1 MGPAGVLGV
10 EPMAALHIEIAIGAS
25 RYRLIRGP
33 LFGDAPGWI
42 ADWEFVRWELGTIVA
57 SVRQQDVVALLA
69 DQADYADTPTE
80 AVDTLLAR
88 NLSTGRLLLVQTG
101 HARPATDPMPPA
113 SNLIPG
119 VGPLVPLDPVVPV
132 APETSFFSVRLV
144 GESGGSYA
152 GSRIRAT
159 LPDGSERT
167 GVLDGHS
174 MWRADDI
181 VPGNVRVEQLSEL
194 VLAKDIPPLDGFDPA
209 DANVR
214 VAAQDDVF
222 SGATGF
228 EHTVVV
234 EQPGPRCVRLV
245 GMSFALNKGFLLPEA
260 MEGIRL
266 LAHMY
271 NKLEDAELLVVGHTD
286 TSGQSS
292 RNRSLSLQRAES
304 IIQFVTDD
312 VEGWYAHYTTATDYS
327 RRWGNA
333 EDMAMLSVLPSPDEP
348 HYGEHHEQHEFSAAV
363 RRFQV
368 AEGLT
373 EDGDPGENTRKALIA
388 AYMAIDGTTLPDGVT
403 TTAHGCGQDF
413 LAVPTDDDVVEP
425 LNRRVEVFMF
435 PDGVDPAPA
444 GDTSKPGDPH
454 YAQWNEAVVE
464 ERTFTPGQA
473 GYGSLEV
480 FTDIE
485 EAEQV
490 SAGVVFVLES
500 TDGAY
505 AQEHLP
511 VDGRIVDG
519 YTTLDFHDLPMG
531 SFFTLKVRYASDNEF
546 PLFEDVPY
554 PELSAVGNRGVDEL
568 LDPFTGETIEA

>member
-1 MGPAGVLGV
+1 
-10 EPMAALHIEIAIGAS
+10 MAALHLEIAIGAS
-25 RYRLIRGP
+25 RYALVRGP
-33 LFGDAPGWI
+33 VLADAPGWI
-42 ADWEFVRWELGTIVA
+42 VDWQWARWELPTIA
-57 SVRQQDVVALLA
+57 ATVRRQDLVALL
-69 DQADYADTPTE
+69 TE
-80 AVDTLLAR
+80 DAGQRGASHDDVDALLAR

-101 HARPATDPMPPA
+101 HARPATDPPPPP
-113 SNLIPG
+113 SDLIPTD
-119 VGPLVPLDPVVPV
+119 DPIEPIEPIEPNEPV
-132 APETSFFSVRLV
+132 EPKAFFSVRLL

-152 GSRIRAT
+152 GSEIRAV

-167 GVLDGHS
+167 GVLDDNS
-174 MWRADDI
+174 IWRVDDI
-181 VPGNVRVEQLSEL
+181 PPGSVRVEALSEL
-194 VLAKDIPPLDGFDPA
+194 VLARDIPPLPGFDPA
-209 DANVR
+209 DADSR
-214 VAAQDDVF
+214 VAGQDDVF
-222 SGATGF
+222 TGATDF

-234 EQPGPRCVRLV
+234 AQPGPRCVRLV
-245 GMSFALNKGFLLPEA
+245 GMSFALNKAFLLPEA

-271 NKLEDAELLVVGHTD
+271 EKLEDAELLVVGHTD
-286 TSGQSS
+286 TSGRSS

-312 VEGWYAHYTTATDYS
+312 VDGWYAYYTKATDYS

-333 EDMAMLSVLPSPDEP
+333 EDLAMLSVLPTPDEP
-348 HYGEHHEQHEFSAAV
+348 YYGEHHDEHEFTAAV
-363 RRFQV
+363 RRFQ
-368 AEGLT
+368 AAKGLT
-373 EDGDPGENTRKALIA
+373 VDGDPGENTRKALIA
-388 AYMAIDGTTLPDGVT
+388 DYMAIDGTTLPDGVT
-403 TTAHGCGQDF
+403 ATPHGCGQDF
-413 LAVPTDDDVVEP
+413 PAAPTDDGVVEP

-435 PDGVDPAPA
+435 PDGVDPAPS
-444 GDTSKPGDPH
+444 GTTSKPGAPH

-511 VDGRIVDG
+511 VDGRIFDG
-519 YTTLDFHDLPMG
+519 YTVLDFHDMPMG
-531 SFFTLKVRYASDNEF
+531 SFFTLKVRYASGNEF
-546 PLFEDVPY
+546 PLLEDVPY
-554 PELSAVGNRGVDEL
+554 RELSGVGNRGVDEL
-568 LDPFTGETIEA
+568 IDPFTGETIPA